1 MKREYSLLDGGL
13 ATALEDLGNTFTSEL
28 WTGELLKS
36 APDQI
41 RDAHAAFVKAGA
53 EIIITSTYQVSF
65 PGCISKGWTHDEVVD
80 ALKLSVQLARD
91 AKSPLVA
98 ASIGP
103 YGAFLADGS
112 EYRGNYEASEDEIR
126 EFHKERLEILIAT
139 QPDYLAIETIPEI
152 REAKVLL
159 QLLKNLNNTIPVW
172 IAFSCKDELRL
183 SSGEYLKDAAKL
195 SKELGADYVGINCT
209 SPELVAGLLESAKEY
224 GPFVVYPNAGRTWNE
239 KLKRLEGATVK
250 LSDRHI
256 QQWVNCGATII
267 GGCCGIG
274 PKEIAQV
281 SLAS

>member
-1 MKREYSLLDGGL
+1 MSKDYILLDGGL

-65 PGCISKGWTHDEVVD
+65 PGCIAKGWTHQEVVD
-80 ALKLSVQLARD
+80 ALKLSVQLARE
-91 AKSPLVA
+91 AKAPLVA

-103 YGAFLADGS
+103 YGAYLADGS
-112 EYRGNYEASEDEIR
+112 EYRGNYSVTEQELID
-126 EFHKERLEILIAT
+126 FHKERLEILIVCK
-139 QPDYLAIETIPEI
+139 PDYLAIETIPEI
-152 REAKVLL
+152 REARVLL
-159 QLLKNLNNTIPVW
+159 NLLKELNNEIPVW
-172 IAFSCKDELRL
+172 IGFSCRDEVHLC
-183 SSGEYLKDAAKL
+183 SGETFNEAARI

-209 SPELVAGLLESAKEY
+209 SPELVTGLLESAKDY

-239 KLKRLEGATVK
+239 KLKRLEGAAIK
-250 LSDRHI
+250 LSDQHI
-256 QQWVNCGATII
+256 REWAQCGATII

-274 PKEIAQV
+274 PKDIAQV
-281 SLAS
+281 KA

>member
-1 MKREYSLLDGGL
+1 MSKNYTLLDGGL

-41 RDAHAAFVKAGA
+41 RDAHAAFVNAGA

-65 PGCISKGWTHDEVVD
+65 PGCIAKGWTHKEVVD
-80 ALKLSVQLARD
+80 ALINSVELARD
-91 AKSPLVA
+91 AKSPKVA
-98 ASIGP
+98 ASVGP
-103 YGAFLADGS
+103 YGAYLADGS
-112 EYRGNYEASEDEIR
+112 EYRGNYEATEEELRD
-126 EFHKERLEILIAT
+126 FHKERLEILIACK
-139 QPDYLAIETIPEI
+139 PDYLAIETIPEI
-152 REAKVLL
+152 REARVLL
-159 QLLKNLNNTIPVW
+159 QLLKDLNNTIPVW

-183 SSGEYLKDAAKL
+183 CSGESFRDAAKV
-195 SKELGADYVGINCT
+195 SKELGADFIGINCT
-209 SPELVAGLLESAKEY
+209 SPELVSELLDSAEGY

-250 LSDRHI
+250 LSDQHI
-256 QQWVNCGATII
+256 QEWSECGATII

-281 SLAS
+281 SL

>member
-1 MKREYSLLDGGL
+1 MSKNYTLLDGGL

-41 RDAHAAFVKAGA
+41 REAHAAFVKAGA

-65 PGCISKGWTHDEVVD
+65 PGCVAKGWTHQEVVD
-80 ALKLSVQLARD
+80 ALKSSIQLARD
-91 AKSPLVA
+91 AHSPKVA

-103 YGAFLADGS
+103 YGAYLADGS
-112 EYRGNYEASEDEIR
+112 EYRGNYEATEDQIR
-126 EFHKERLEILIAT
+126 EFHKERLEILIACK
-139 QPDYLAIETIPEI
+139 PDYLAIETIPEI
-152 REAKVLL
+152 REARVLL
-159 QLLKNLNNTIPVW
+159 QLLKDLNNTIPVW
-172 IAFSCKDELRL
+172 IAFSCKDDLHL
-183 SSGEYLKDAAKL
+183 SSGESFREAARI
-195 SKELGADYVGINCT
+195 SKEFGADYVGINCT
-209 SPELVAGLLESAKEY
+209 SPELVTGLLESAEGH

-250 LSDRHI
+250 LSDQHI
-256 QQWVNCGATII
+256 QQWAECGATII

-281 SLAS
+281 AR

>member
-1 MKREYSLLDGGL
+1 MSKNYTLLDGGL

-41 RDAHAAFVKAGA
+41 RDAHAAFVNAGA

-65 PGCISKGWTHDEVVD
+65 PGCIAKGWTHQEIVD
-80 ALKLSVQLARD
+80 ALKISVQLARD
-91 AKSPLVA
+91 AHSPKVA

-103 YGAFLADGS
+103 YGAYLADGS
-112 EYRGNYEASEDEIR
+112 EYRGNYDATEDQIR
-126 EFHKERLEILIAT
+126 EFHKERLEILIACK
-139 QPDYLAIETIPEI
+139 PDYLAIETIPEI
-152 REAKVLL
+152 REARVLL
-159 QLLKNLNNTIPVW
+159 QLLKDLNNTIPVW
-172 IAFSCKDELRL
+172 IAFSCKDDLRL
-183 SSGEYLKDAAKL
+183 SSGESFRDAAMI

-209 SPELVAGLLESAKEY
+209 SPELVTGLLESAEGY

-250 LSDRHI
+250 LSDQHI
-256 QQWVNCGATII
+256 RQWAECGATII

-281 SLAS
+281 AR

>member
-1 MKREYSLLDGGL
+1 MSKNYTLLDGGL

-41 RDAHAAFVKAGA
+41 REAHAAFVKAGA

-65 PGCISKGWTHDEVVD
+65 PGCIAKGWTHQEVVD
-80 ALKLSVQLARD
+80 ALKNSIQLARD
-91 AKSPLVA
+91 AHSPQVA

-103 YGAFLADGS
+103 YGAYLADGS
-112 EYRGNYEASEDEIR
+112 EYRGNYDATEDQIR
-126 EFHKERLEILIAT
+126 EFHKERLEILIACK
-139 QPDYLAIETIPEI
+139 PDYLAIETIPEI
-152 REAKVLL
+152 REARVLL
-159 QLLKNLNNTIPVW
+159 QLLKELNNTIPVW
-172 IAFSCKDELRL
+172 IAFSCKDDLHL
-183 SSGEYLKDAAKL
+183 SSGESFIDAAMI

-209 SPELVAGLLESAKEY
+209 SPELVSGLLESAEGY

-250 LSDRHI
+250 LSDQHI
-256 QQWVNCGATII
+256 QQWSECGATII

-281 SLAS
+281 AR

>member
-1 MKREYSLLDGGL
+1 MSKNYTLLDGGL

-65 PGCISKGWTHDEVVD
+65 PGCIAKGWTHQEVVD
-80 ALKLSVQLARD
+80 ALKNSIQLARD
-91 AKSPLVA
+91 AHSPKVA

-103 YGAFLADGS
+103 YGAYLADGS
-112 EYRGNYEASEDEIR
+112 EYRGNYDATEDQIR
-126 EFHKERLEILIAT
+126 EFHKERLEILIACK
-139 QPDYLAIETIPEI
+139 PDYLAIETIPEI
-152 REAKVLL
+152 REARVLL
-159 QLLKNLNNTIPVW
+159 QLLKDLNNTIPVW
-172 IAFSCKDELRL
+172 IAFSCKDDLRL
-183 SSGEYLKDAAKL
+183 SSGESFRDAAMI
-195 SKELGADYVGINCT
+195 SKELGANYVGINCT
-209 SPELVAGLLESAKEY
+209 SPEVVTGLLESAEGY

-250 LSDRHI
+250 LSDQHI
-256 QQWVNCGATII
+256 QQWSECGATII

-281 SLAS
+281 AR

>member
-1 MKREYSLLDGGL
+1 MSKNYTLLDGGL

-41 RDAHAAFVKAGA
+41 REAHAAFVKAGA

-65 PGCISKGWTHDEVVD
+65 PGCIAKGWTHQEVVD
-80 ALKLSVQLARD
+80 ALKNSIQLARD
-91 AKSPLVA
+91 AHSPQVA

-103 YGAFLADGS
+103 YGAYLADGS
-112 EYRGNYEASEDEIR
+112 EYRGNYDATEDQIR
-126 EFHKERLEILIAT
+126 EFHKERLEILIACK
-139 QPDYLAIETIPEI
+139 PDYLAIETIPEI
-152 REAKVLL
+152 REARVLL
-159 QLLKNLNNTIPVW
+159 QLLKELNNTIPVW
-172 IAFSCKDELRL
+172 IAFSCKDDLHL
-183 SSGEYLKDAAKL
+183 SSGESFIDAAMI
-195 SKELGADYVGINCT
+195 SKELGADYIGINCT
-209 SPELVAGLLESAKEY
+209 SPELVSGLLESAEGY

-250 LSDRHI
+250 LSDQHI
-256 QQWVNCGATII
+256 QQWSECGATII

-281 SLAS
+281 AR

>member
-1 MKREYSLLDGGL
+1 MSKNYTLLDGGL

-65 PGCISKGWTHDEVVD
+65 PGCIAKGWTHQEVVD
-80 ALKLSVQLARD
+80 ALKNSIQLARD
-91 AKSPLVA
+91 AHSPKVA

-103 YGAFLADGS
+103 YGAYLADGS
-112 EYRGNYEASEDEIR
+112 EYRGNYDATEDQIR
-126 EFHKERLEILIAT
+126 EFHKERLEILIACK
-139 QPDYLAIETIPEI
+139 PDYLAIETIPEI
-152 REAKVLL
+152 REARVLL
-159 QLLKNLNNTIPVW
+159 QLLKDLNNTIPVW
-172 IAFSCKDELRL
+172 IAFSCKDDLRL
-183 SSGEYLKDAAKL
+183 SSGESFRDAAMI
-195 SKELGADYVGINCT
+195 SKEFGAEYVGINCT
-209 SPELVAGLLESAKEY
+209 SPEVVTGLLESAEGY

-250 LSDRHI
+250 LSGQHI
-256 QQWVNCGATII
+256 QQWAQCGATII

-281 SLAS
+281 AR

>member
-1 MKREYSLLDGGL
+1 MSAKYTLLDGGL

-41 RDAHAAFVKAGA
+41 REAHAAFVKAGA

-65 PGCISKGWTHDEVVD
+65 PGCIAKGWTHKEVVD
-80 ALKLSVQLARD
+80 ALKNSIQLARD
-91 AKSPLVA
+91 ANSPKVA

-103 YGAFLADGS
+103 YGAYLADGS
-112 EYRGNYEASEDEIR
+112 EYRGNYEATEEQLR
-126 EFHKERLEILIAT
+126 EFHKERLEILIDCK
-139 QPDYLAIETIPEI
+139 PDLLAIETIPEI
-152 REAKVLL
+152 REARVLL
-159 QLLKNLNNTIPVW
+159 QLIKDMNNTIPVW

-183 SSGEYLKDAAKL
+183 CSGESFRDAAKV
-195 SKELGADYVGINCT
+195 SKELGADFVGINCT
-209 SPELVAGLLESAKEY
+209 SPELVTALLESAKDY

-250 LSDRHI
+250 LSEQHI
-256 QQWVNCGATII
+256 QQWSDCGATII

-281 SLAS
+281 NN

>member
-1 MKREYSLLDGGL
+1 MSKNYTLLDGGL

-41 RDAHAAFVKAGA
+41 REAHAAFVKAGA

-65 PGCISKGWTHDEVVD
+65 PGCIAKGWTHQEVVD
-80 ALKLSVQLARD
+80 ALKNSIQLARD
-91 AKSPLVA
+91 AHSPKVA

-103 YGAFLADGS
+103 YGAYLADGS
-112 EYRGNYEASEDEIR
+112 EYRGNYDSTEEQIR
-126 EFHKERLEILIAT
+126 EFHKERLEILIACK
-139 QPDYLAIETIPEI
+139 PDYLAIETIPEI
-152 REAKVLL
+152 REARVLL
-159 QLLKNLNNTIPVW
+159 QLLKDLDNTVPVW
-172 IAFSCKDELRL
+172 IAFSCKDELHL
-183 SSGEYLKDAAKL
+183 SSGESFRDAAMI
-195 SKELGADYVGINCT
+195 SKELGANYVGINCT
-209 SPELVAGLLESAKEY
+209 SPEVVTGLLESAEEY

-250 LSDRHI
+250 LSDQHI
-256 QQWVNCGATII
+256 QQWSQCGATII

-281 SLAS
+281 AR

>member
-1 MKREYSLLDGGL
+1 MSKNYTLLDGGL

-65 PGCISKGWTHDEVVD
+65 PGCIAKGWTHQEVVD
-80 ALKLSVQLARD
+80 ALKNSIQLARD
-91 AKSPLVA
+91 AHSPKVA

-103 YGAFLADGS
+103 YGAYLADGS
-112 EYRGNYEASEDEIR
+112 EYRGNYDATEDQIR
-126 EFHKERLEILIAT
+126 EFHKERLEILIACK
-139 QPDYLAIETIPEI
+139 PDYLAIETIPEI
-152 REAKVLL
+152 REARVLL
-159 QLLKNLNNTIPVW
+159 QLLKDLNNTIPVW
-172 IAFSCKDELRL
+172 IAFSCKDDLRL
-183 SSGEYLKDAAKL
+183 SSGESFRDAAMI
-195 SKELGADYVGINCT
+195 SKELGANYVGINCT
-209 SPELVAGLLESAKEY
+209 NPEVVTGLLESAEGY

-250 LSDRHI
+250 LSDQHI
-256 QQWVNCGATII
+256 QQWSECGATII

-281 SLAS
+281 AR